1 MRMETQTLRNQSVD
15 ATQTW
20 ATDLIE
26 LTKPRITLMVLI
38 TTAAGFWL
46 GASTVEILP
55 FWGTL
60 LGTAL
65 IASGASCLNQVIEVR
80 TDALME
86 RTRRRPLAAGR
97 MDRMQGAIF
106 GVLLS
111 IAGTALLAVAANQ
124 LTAGLGVL
132 TLFLYTAVYTPLKRI
147 NSLCTV
153 IGAVPGAIPP
163 MMGWTAAT
171 NQLSIEAWVLFGI
184 LFFWQMPH
192 FLAIAWIYREDYE
205 KGLQPML
212 PVHDQQGSAT
222 ARQMLLY
229 SLGLLPVSLLP
240 SILGMSEPAYFW
252 GALLLGLTFLGS
264 AAYTAQVRN
273 KTAARILLRVSV
285 IYLPA
290 LLLLLSSTKAW
301 SE

>member
-1 MRMETQTLRNQSVD
+1 MEPQALREKSESSSSTLV
-15 ATQTW
+15 
-20 ATDLIE
+20 TDLIE
-26 LTKPRITLMVLI
+26 LTKPRITLMVLV

-46 GASTVEILP
+46 GASHIELLP
-55 FWGTL
+55 FCGTI

-65 IASGASCLNQVIEVR
+65 IASGASCLNQVLEFR
-80 TDALME
+80 TDALMN
-86 RTRRRPLAAGR
+86 RTRNRPVAAGR
-97 MDRMQGAIF
+97 MNRAPAMTF
-106 GVLLS
+106 GLFLS
-111 IAGTALLAVAANQ
+111 ITGACLLAIAANR
-124 LTAGLGVL
+124 LTAELGLL
-132 TLFLYTAVYTPLKRI
+132 TLLLYTAVYTPLKRV

-171 NQLSIEAWVLFGI
+171 NQLTIEAWVLFGI

-212 PVHDQQGSAT
+212 PVHDQEGSAT

-240 SILGMSEPAYFW
+240 SILGMSNEFYFW
-252 GALLLGLTFLGS
+252 GALALGLAFLGS
-264 AAYTAQVRN
+264 AAYTAQRRN
-273 KTAARILLRVSV
+273 ETAARILLRVSV

-290 LLLLLSSTKAW
+290 LLILLSGTK
-301 SE
+301 SLGN